1 MNSLLDKLNLR
12 PQERRLVVIVGLV
25 VFVVL
30 NIWMV
35 LPQFGQVAVWEQRQR
50 DAQTKLKTF
59 KDELSRKPEYERKL
73 KELERQGGYVADEER
88 ALSLLKD
95 AQSEALL
102 ANLKVLRYD
111 SSQRAV
117 STRTNAFF
125 DEQVLVISV
134 DTGEKELVDF
144 LYNMGAR
151 NALIRVRA
159 MSLRPDP
166 TRMRLQGEIT
176 LVESFQKKKPT
187 VASTVAST
195 KPAAPSAAAKQTSA
209 PPPKSASPKP
219 TVPPAPATNTAAKTN
234 APRKMPTPLIPPK
247 KT

>member
-1 MNSLLDKLNLR
+1 MNNILDKLNLR
-12 PQERRLVVIVGLV
+12 PQERRLVVIVGVV

-35 LPQFGQVAVWEQRQR
+35 LPQFGQVAIWEQRKG
-50 DAQTKLKTF
+50 DAEKKLKTF
-59 KDELSRKPEYERKL
+59 KDELGRKPQYEKRL
-73 KELERQGGYVADEER
+73 KELESQGGFVADEER

-102 ANLKVLRYD
+102 ANLKAIRYD
-111 SSQRAV
+111 SSQRSV
-117 STRTNAFF
+117 SSRTNAFF

-151 NALIRVRA
+151 NTLIRVRA

-187 VASTVAST
+187 VAATLASS
-195 KPAAPSAAAKQTSA
+195 KPA
-209 PPPKSASPKP
+209 PPPKATNATAKGASPKA
-219 TVPPAPATNTAAKTN
+219 TNQPAPVTNTAAKTN
-234 APRKMPTPLIPPK
+234 APRKVTPQPIPPK

>member
-30 NIWMV
+30 NIWLV
-35 LPQFGQVAVWEQRQR
+35 WPQFGQVAIWEQRKG
-50 DAQTKLKTF
+50 DAEKKLKAF
-59 KDELSRKPEYERKL
+59 KEELARKPQYEKRL
-73 KELERQGGYVADEER
+73 KELETQGGYIASEER

-102 ANLKVLRYD
+102 ANLKVTRYD

-125 DEQVLVISV
+125 DEQILVISV

-151 NALIRVRA
+151 NTLIRVRA

-176 LVESFQKKKPT
+176 LVENFQKKKPT
-187 VASTVAST
+187 VTTPVASS
-195 KPAAPSAAAKQTSA
+195 KPAAPTAAPKATNT
-209 PPPKSASPKP
+209 PPKGTSPKA
-219 TVPPAPATNTAAKTN
+219 TVQPAPATNTSTN
-234 APRKMPTPLIPPK
+234 MPRKIPLPMPTK

>member
-1 MNSLLDKLNLR
+1 MNSILDKLNLR

-35 LPQFGQVAVWEQRQR
+35 WPQFGEVAVWEQRKR
-50 DAQTKLKTF
+50 DAEKKLKTF
-59 KDELSRKPEYERKL
+59 KDELSRKPQYDKQL
-73 KELERQGGYVADEER
+73 KDLESQGVYVASEEQ
-88 ALSLLKD
+88 ALSLMKD

-102 ANLKVLRYD
+102 ANLKATRYD
-111 SSQRAV
+111 PSQRSV

-125 DEQVLVISV
+125 DEQTLVIIV

-151 NALIRVRA
+151 NSLIRVRA

-187 VASTVAST
+187 VAATMLSS
-195 KPAAPSAAAKQTSA
+195 KPATPAAKTTNT
-209 PPPKSASPKP
+209 PPKTASPKA
-219 TVPPAPATNTAAKTN
+219 TNQPAPVTNTAVKTN
-234 APRKMPTPLIPPK
+234 APRKITPQPVPPK